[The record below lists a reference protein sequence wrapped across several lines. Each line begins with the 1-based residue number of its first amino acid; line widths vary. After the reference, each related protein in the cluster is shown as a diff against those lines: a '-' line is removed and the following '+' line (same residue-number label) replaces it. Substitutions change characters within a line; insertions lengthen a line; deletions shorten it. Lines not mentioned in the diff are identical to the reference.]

1 MFALFPALVWAQ
13 WTPEVSMKVK
23 TVTAAVPSPDGRLA
37 AWTETHPVME
47 GEKSE
52 AVTQVFL
59 ARSDGSNR
67 LQLTRGEKSSNAPAF
82 SPDSAWVFFA
92 SDRSG
97 KRNIYR
103 IPVDGG
109 EAEMLT
115 SWSGT
120 LGAYAVSPDGKW
132 IAFTAR
138 EPDTQEERAKREKL
152 DFRVIDDNPH
162 NQSLWLIPV
171 EPNVEG
177 KRVVKKIAAGPHH
190 FGALDWSP
198 DSRRI
203 AYETRPTPDA
213 DDGRKADIFE

>member
-1 MFALFPALVWAQ
+1 
-13 WTPEVSMKVK
+13 MKVK

-138 EPDTQEERAKREKL
+138 EPDTQDEGEVDGHQDEVDRTQIQPQG
-152 DFRVIDDNPH
+152 FRRQVHGP
-162 NQSLWLIPV
+162 SLPSHV
-171 EPNVEG
+171 T
-177 KRVVKKIAAGPHH
+177 R
-190 FGALDWSP
+190 
-198 DSRRI
+198 SRRLDHRP
-203 AYETRPTPDA
+203 AETTGSEPAT
-213 DDGRKADIFE
+213 